1 MTLYVLYGSK
11 KYYFNVEMEIRKI
24 IHVDMDA
31 FYASVEQLDDP
42 SLRGRPVAVGGN
54 AERGVIAAASYE
66 ARKFG
71 IKSAMSSKIAA
82 KICPELIFVRPNFS
96 RYKEVSKHIHT
107 IFRRYT
113 DKIEPLALD
122 EAFLDVTENKMDMK
136 SATFIAQ
143 SIKNDIYTE
152 LNLVASAGVS
162 YNKFLAKLAS
172 DQDKPNGLF
181 VIQPEEAQAFMDK
194 LPVSRF
200 FGVGK
205 VTADKMHELL
215 IFHGKD
221 LKRFSLEELQSYFG
235 KGGTFLYGICRGI
248 DNRLV
253 ESDRKRK
260 SIAAE
265 NTFIN
270 DVFDS
275 TNFRNLA
282 QEIIETLWKRYENQ
296 DKKGRSLSIKV
307 KYFDFTQITRSTT
320 LTTEINSY
328 VQLEK
333 LAHRLIENVLPLP
346 KSVRLIGFQISG
358 FKDVYFDYQLRLD
371 I

>member
-1 MTLYVLYGSK
+1 
-11 KYYFNVEMEIRKI
+11 MEIRKI

-31 FYASVEQLDDP
+31 FYASVEQLDNPD
-42 SLRGRPVAVGGN
+42 LRGKPVAVGGN

-71 IKSAMSSKIAA
+71 IKSAMSSKMAA
-82 KICPELIFVRPNFS
+82 KICPELIFVRPNFK
-96 RYKEVSKHIHT
+96 RYKEVSKDIHK

-113 DKIEPLALD
+113 DVIEPLALD
-122 EAFLDVTENKMDMK
+122 EAFLDVTENKVDMK

-143 SIKNDIYTE
+143 SIKSDIFRE

-181 VIQPEEAQAFMDK
+181 VIQPEEAQAYMDK

-205 VTADKMHELL
+205 VTAEKMHELL
-215 IFHGKD
+215 IFYGKD
-221 LKRFSLEELQSYFG
+221 LKRFSVEELQSYFG
-235 KGGTFLYGICRGI
+235 KGGSFLYDICRGI
-248 DNRLV
+248 DNRIV

-270 DVFDS
+270 DVFDA

-282 QEIIETLWKRYENQ
+282 QEIIEILWTRYEKH
-296 DKKGRSLSIKV
+296 DKRGRSLSIKV
-307 KYFDFTQITRSTT
+307 KYFDFSQITRSTT
-320 LTTEINSY
+320 STSEITTY

-333 LAHRLIENVLPLP
+333 LAHKLIEQVLPLD
-346 KSVRLIGFQISG
+346 KAVRLIGFQLSG
-358 FKDVYFDYQLRLD
+358 FKDEMFDYQLKLKL
-371 I
+371 

>member
-1 MTLYVLYGSK
+1 
-11 KYYFNVEMEIRKI
+11 METRKI
-24 IHVDMDA
+24 IHIDMDA
-31 FYASVEQLDDP
+31 FYASVEQLDNP
-42 SLRGRPVAVGGN
+42 SLRGKPVAVGGN

-71 IKSAMSSKIAA
+71 VKSAMSSKIAA
-82 KICPELIFVRPNFS
+82 RICPELIFVCPNFK
-96 RYKEVSKHIHT
+96 RYKEVSKDIHK

-113 DKIEPLALD
+113 DVIEPLALD
-122 EAFLDVTENKMDMK
+122 EAFLDVTENKMNMS

-181 VIQPEEAQAFMDK
+181 VIQPEEAQAYMDK
-194 LPVSRF
+194 LPISRF

-205 VTADKMHELL
+205 VTADKMHELM
-215 IFHGKD
+215 IFYGKD
-221 LKRFSLEELQSYFG
+221 LKRFSVEELQSYFG
-235 KGGTFLYGICRGI
+235 KGGSFLYGICRGI

-265 NTFIN
+265 NTFIT
-270 DVFDS
+270 DIFDA
-275 TNFRNLA
+275 TNFRNSA
-282 QEIIETLWKRYENQ
+282 QEIIQTLWSRYENY
-296 DKKGRSLSIKV
+296 DKKGRSLSLKV

-320 LTTEINSY
+320 IATEITTY

-333 LAHRLIENVLPLP
+333 LAHKLIEQVLPLS
-346 KSVRLIGFQISG
+346 KSVRLIGFQLSG
-358 FKDVYFDYQLRLD
+358 FKDELFDYQLKLKF
-371 I
+371 